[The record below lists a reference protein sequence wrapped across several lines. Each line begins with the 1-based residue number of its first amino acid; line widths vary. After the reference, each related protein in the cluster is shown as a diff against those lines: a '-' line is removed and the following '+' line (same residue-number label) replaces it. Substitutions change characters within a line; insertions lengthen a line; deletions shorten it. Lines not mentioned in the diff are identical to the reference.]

1 MPQRVRRRAMVT
13 GTERK
18 GTRQATATATE
29 RRPQAT
35 TGYFSDA
42 LIEVNLVLR
51 LLPRLLTAATIT
63 MLIPVAIR
71 QYSIAVAPDSLL
83 RNLEIS

>member
-1 MPQRVRRRAMVT
+1 MAT
-13 GTERK
+13 GL
-18 GTRQATATATE
+18 
-29 RRPQAT
+29 RPQAT

-63 MLIPVAIR
+63 MLIPAAIR

-83 RNLEIS
+83 RNLAIS